1 MQQSTLA
8 LIILGITIVVYAIP
22 AVPLSVTT
30 MFSLCAFAL
39 TGIISF
45 SEAFSGFGNTAT
57 LLVAGMMVIGGAF
70 FSTGL
75 ADRLG
80 ARLEKYST
88 RSERTFMLL
97 IMLFAGAMSV
107 LFNAEMV
114 VLLFIPIIDSAVE
127 ASGGRL
133 KRKNLYFP
141 LSIAATYANSILTL
155 GASSTMVAIG
165 FYTAAGYDTP
175 SIFAMT
181 GVCLPAV
188 LAVAGAYWL
197 FGMKLQNRVFDFEER
212 PLAAVSGKK
221 PDAASQSRSKQRIT
235 LIIIAASVAGMLF
248 NINYAAC
255 AMLAVA
261 ALILTHCVSEREAF
275 RSVNLST
282 LVLVAGSLGIS
293 AGVQSSGAGEVL
305 SNVLVSHLGALASS
319 PYAMSVVLLVVTA
332 VISNF
337 MSDGGAAAIVSPLAL
352 AMAQSNGWNALP
364 LIIAVA
370 AGAKSAIAT
379 PLSVVTMTML
389 QGAGYRFRDYIR
401 VAGPFNVLYALVSCV
416 MLKIVFF

>member
-1 MQQSTLA
+1 M
-8 LIILGITIVVYAIP
+8 IILGITIVVYAIP

-75 ADRLG
+75 ANRLG

-107 LFNAEMV
+107 LFNAAMV

-212 PLAAVSGKK
+212 PLAAVSGKR
-221 PDAASQSRSKQRIT
+221 PDAAAQSRSKQRIT

-319 PYAMSVVLLVVTA
+319 LYAMSVVLLVVTA

>member
-107 LFNAEMV
+107 LFNAAMV

-155 GASSTMVAIG
+155 GASS
-165 FYTAAGYDTP
+165 
-175 SIFAMT
+175 
-181 GVCLPAV
+181 
-188 LAVAGAYWL
+188 
-197 FGMKLQNRVFDFEER
+197 
-212 PLAAVSGKK
+212 
-221 PDAASQSRSKQRIT
+221 
-235 LIIIAASVAGMLF
+235 
-248 NINYAAC
+248 
-255 AMLAVA
+255 
-261 ALILTHCVSEREAF
+261 
-275 RSVNLST
+275 
-282 LVLVAGSLGIS
+282 
-293 AGVQSSGAGEVL
+293 
-305 SNVLVSHLGALASS
+305 

-332 VISNF
+332 VVSNF
-337 MSDGGAAAIVSPLAL
+337 MSDGGTAAIVSPLAL
-352 AMAQSNGWNALP
+352 AMAQANGWNALP